1 MITTEVRVARAGEHI
16 ARAKAAVVLI
26 HGRGATADGM
36 LGLAEAFA
44 VPGIAYVAPQA
55 PGMTWYP
62 RSFLAPIEQNE
73 PQLSQALAT
82 VDAVVGDL
90 VAQGLPQEKIVLLG
104 FSQGACLALE
114 YAARHARRWGG
125 VAALSGGL
133 IGPDGTPRD
142 YGGTLAGTPVF
153 LGCSDID
160 AHIPLE
166 RVHASAEVLSK
177 LGGDVTERIYPG
189 AGHTVVEDEVRHVQR
204 MLRALTSTV

>member
-1 MITTEVRVARAGEHI
+1 MITTEVRVASAGEHI

-62 RSFLAPIEQNE
+62 RSFLAPLEQNE

-114 YAARHARRWGG
+114 YSARHARRWGG

-189 AGHTVVEDEVRHVQR
+189 AGHTVVEDEVQHVQR
-204 MLRALTSTV
+204 LLRALTTTV